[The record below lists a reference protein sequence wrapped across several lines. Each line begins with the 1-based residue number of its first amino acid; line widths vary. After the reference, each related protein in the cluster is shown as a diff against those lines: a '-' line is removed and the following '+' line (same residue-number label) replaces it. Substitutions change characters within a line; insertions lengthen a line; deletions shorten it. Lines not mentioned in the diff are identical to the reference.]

1 MLHNR
6 DKSSFQSPKLLFKKI
21 DAGRDLIKD
30 AYNVLNLL
38 QNRSPYNSSIELVL
52 EKAHEDYQ
60 AILKVV
66 SQGLE
71 VDVKASGET
80 TTELLLN
87 IKKIGLSKIK
97 QWNIARFDA

>member
-1 MLHNR
+1 MENR
-6 DKSSFQSPKLLFKKI
+6 DKSSLQSPKLLFKKI

-52 EKAHEDYQ
+52 EKAHKDYQ
-60 AILKVV
+60 AILKVI
-66 SQGLE
+66 SQGLQ
-71 VDVKASGET
+71 VDVKAKGET

-97 QWNIARFDA
+97 QWNSARFDA

>member
-1 MLHNR
+1 MHNR

-52 EKAHEDYQ
+52 ERAHEDYQ

-66 SQGLE
+66 SQGFE
-71 VDVKASGET
+71 VDVQAHGEST
-80 TTELLLN
+80 EELLLN
-87 IKKIGLSKIK
+87 IKKIGLAKIK
-97 QWNIARFDA
+97 QWNSARFDA